1 MPGSHEK
8 KSDYSRQLIN
18 SWLIWIQVGAFAFEK
33 LFTSLRQTF
42 VELQMM
48 PRHDMQ
54 MWRSSHSSPARRNP
68 FVRVSFLRFVST
80 DEMTSS
86 ALAFLNWV
94 DYLLHVTCTWW
105 DNTVKLRY
113 FRTKSKF
120 PPMKGKHKARRERST
135 NMKKLLKVCAFLR
148 VGCFPS

>member
-8 KSDYSRQLIN
+8 EIRLFATIDKQLAYLDPGWSACFRKAVYKLATN
-18 SWLIWIQVGAFAFEK
+18 LRGTANDASTWHANVTLVALIPR
-33 LFTSLRQTF
+33 L
-42 VELQMM
+42 VEI
-48 PRHDMQ
+48 
-54 MWRSSHSSPARRNP
+54 RSCGSHFS
-68 FVRVSFLRFVST
+68 VST

-113 FRTKSKF
+113 FRTNSKF
-120 PPMKGKHKARRERST
+120 PPMKGKHKAQRERST